1 MDQATSSVRTLAL
14 FPGRHRFAYALDP
27 EAGPNHLG
35 ASAPPSPGS
44 DQSEQERHL
53 FPSFLSDGRHF
64 IYLRISRTK
73 PETSG
78 IYTSELGSGSAP
90 IGNRLITTGFG
101 AVFVAGADSELGF
114 IVFARDG
121 SLLAQ
126 RFDERRLEL
135 IGDPI
140 RVADR
145 VGSYL
150 DWAFFSVSSKTL
162 VYRAPDPD
170 FQLTWFNR
178 EGHELGRVGAP
189 ARFTELTL
197 SPEGDRAL
205 VAMHAPQG
213 TTDQD
218 LWLFDLSRSSFQRRV
233 TFEPTLESSPVWS
246 TNDRFVF
253 GSTGGPS
260 GVYQQT
266 VDGQPQLLFTT
277 GRPEMPTSITPD
289 EGILLFTTPGEAP
302 MGSDVWV
309 RTGKGA
315 SAIVRPFLQGEKDES
330 DAQFSPDG
338 RWVAY
343 VSNEG
348 GPNEVFVTE
357 FRFDPRAGTVSPV
370 ESIRISESGG
380 IAPRWHRD
388 GRELFYLTPD
398 GSVMAVDVETKREF
412 RPSQAKRLFTVTGVI
427 PEWGVTQDGAR
438 FLFAVPVTP
447 PPPFNIVQDWQAALP
462 K

>member
-1 MDQATSSVRTLAL
+1 MGAHAEHAPARSAARDGSVRHSSRPQSGPLIAVSSPL
-14 FPGRHRFAYALDP
+14 LPLQQSRKSAWMAAPRSQCASRLEPSAVGGSWNSQGDILLGNA
-27 EAGPNHLG
+27 AGGLVRCP
-35 ASAPPSPGS
+35 ASGGPATTVTVV

-126 RFDERRLEL
+126 RFDEQRLRADRRPHKGRRSRRLGTWTGRSFQSRRRRLSIARRIPTSNSRGSTE
-135 IGDPI
+135 
-140 RVADR
+140 RVT
-145 VGSYL
+145 
-150 DWAFFSVSSKTL
+150 SSAPLAHRPGLPSSRFRRKVTERSSRCMHH
-162 VYRAPDPD
+162 RAP
-170 FQLTWFNR
+170 LN
-178 EGHELGRVGAP
+178 
-189 ARFTELTL
+189 
-197 SPEGDRAL
+197 
-205 VAMHAPQG
+205 
-213 TTDQD
+213 QD

-302 MGSDVWV
+302 MGGDVSGTHWEGRLRDREALLTSRKGSNRTHNSHRTDDGSRMSRTRAV
-309 RTGKGA
+309 RTRYSSPSFGSTRQLVRCHLGKAFASPRPAAWHLDGA
-315 SAIVRPFLQGEKDES
+315 A
-330 DAQFSPDG
+330 
-338 RWVAY
+338 
-343 VSNEG
+343 
-348 GPNEVFVTE
+348 T
-357 FRFDPRAGTVSPV
+357 
-370 ESIRISESGG
+370 
-380 IAPRWHRD
+380 
-388 GRELFYLTPD
+388 D
-398 GSVMAVDVETKREF
+398 GSCST
-412 RPSQAKRLFTVTGVI
+412 
-427 PEWGVTQDGAR
+427 
-438 FLFAVPVTP
+438 
-447 PPPFNIVQDWQAALP
+447 
-462 K
+462 